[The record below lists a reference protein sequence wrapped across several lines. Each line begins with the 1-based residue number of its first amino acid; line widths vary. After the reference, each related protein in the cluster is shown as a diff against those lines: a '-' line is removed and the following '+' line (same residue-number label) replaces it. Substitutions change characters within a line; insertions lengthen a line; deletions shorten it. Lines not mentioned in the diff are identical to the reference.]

1 MITDWHFYAAA
12 IPGTILLG
20 MGKGGFSGI
29 GMLAL
34 PLLALVMP
42 PLQAAA
48 ILLPILMVQDIVGV
62 WAFRRDFS
70 KNHLKLMFPG
80 GMLGMLIGY
89 FTAARVPGGFVLVM
103 VGLIGVVFVLD
114 QVLRK
119 RPVDAPPVRPPF
131 IKASLWS
138 TICGFTSFIAN
149 AGGPPFQVVMLPQK
163 LPPRVYAGTSA
174 IFFAV
179 INYVKFPAFVY
190 LGQVSATNLAT
201 SAVLFPLAIV
211 ATMAGVWL
219 VKKVPAEG
227 FYKIIQTLTFCVGV
241 KLIWDGLRQLEIF

>member
-12 IPGTILLG
+12 IPGTIMLG
-20 MGKGGFSGI
+20 LGKGGFYGI

-48 ILLPILMVQDIVGV
+48 ILLPILIVGV

-70 KNHLKLMFPG
+70 KKHLKLLFPG

-89 FTAARVPGGFVLVM
+89 FTASRVPGGFVLLI

-114 QVLRK
+114 QMLRK
-119 RPVDAPPVRPPF
+119 RPLNLAPVQPPF
-131 IKASLWS
+131 IRASFWS

-149 AGGPPFQVVMLPQK
+149 VGGPPYQVVMLPQK

-179 INYVKFPAFVY
+179 INYIKFPAFIS
-190 LGQVSATNLAT
+190 LGQISATNLAT

-211 ATMAGVWL
+211 ATMAGVWI

-241 KLIWDGLRQLEIF
+241 KLIWDGLRQLEVF